1 MKLLKVAT
9 GMPLGTFKHGDN
21 HPIHGE
27 KRKFYKYSNGKELW
41 YKKET
46 FEEYLKKQRRNSK
59 IYNKRLRET
68 NYKKSI
74 NNKKKYRNKV
84 KSAIYNRLWRQ
95 KNKEKYNANMR
106 EYYKRKKQEPQ
117 YRIKLNLRSRLK
129 DALKRSFSGKPS
141 LSLVGCSIE
150 FLKKHL
156 ESKWTDGMSWEN
168 YGKWHIDHILPCSSF
183 NLTIPA
189 QQEKCFNWKNLQP
202 LWAKDNI
209 KKGAKILTT

>member
-1 MKLLKVAT
+1 
-9 GMPLGTFKHGDN
+9 
-21 HPIHGE
+21 
-27 KRKFYKYSNGKELW
+27 
-41 YKKET
+41 
-46 FEEYLKKQRRNSK
+46 
-59 IYNKRLRET
+59 
-68 NYKKSI
+68 
-74 NNKKKYRNKV
+74 
-84 KSAIYNRLWRQ
+84 
-95 KNKEKYNANMR
+95 MR

-189 QQEKCFNWKNLQP
+189 KQEECFNWKNLQP